1 MEGEEKKRE
10 GEERAAEKERK
21 VARQFQ
27 FLPDLR
33 ALTRFHSL
41 SVHFAASGKEED
53 DVGW

>member
-10 GEERAAEKERK
+10 GEERAAERK
-21 VARQFQ
+21 VGRQFQ

-41 SVHFAASGKEED
+41 GVHFAASEKEED